1 MGCVHVVV
9 VGWDG
14 VNPSISGMPHPKE
27 DRNPLGFS
35 VKMKVSLLYT
45 PSTVGH
51 SMARSD
57 SFFIRAQLTGLTG
70 GSGGFDTSSID
81 LGAFVDA
88 LGKTVLRIHNAS
100 VQYTFGANVSP
111 ALAAANSEGLV
122 SWQLTTQA
130 QTAMVDANNRSV
142 ISSGALVASNN
153 TAILN
158 TFSFV
163 SDSIDVAPQH
173 WENGYLV
180 AVESLQ
186 LAGQASATFTDLCDV
201 SIVLECTV
209 ETMTQ
214 AAAMALALSQS

>member
-1 MGCVHVVV
+1 
-9 VGWDG
+9 
-14 VNPSISGMPHPKE
+14 
-27 DRNPLGFS
+27 
-35 VKMKVSLLYT
+35 MKVSLLYT

-57 SFFIRAQLTGLTG
+57 SFFIRAQLTGLNG
-70 GSGGFDTSSID
+70 GAAGFDTSAID

-100 VQYTFGANVSP
+100 VQYTFGANLTP
-111 ALAAANSEGLV
+111 AMAAATSDGVV
-122 SWQLTTQA
+122 SWQLTTQD
-130 QTAMVDANNRSV
+130 QTGLVDANNRSV

-153 TAILN
+153 GLVANRVT
-158 TFSFV
+158 FV

-186 LAGQASATFTDLCDV
+186 LAGQASPTFRDDVDV

-214 AAAMALALSQS
+214 AAAMALALSQQ